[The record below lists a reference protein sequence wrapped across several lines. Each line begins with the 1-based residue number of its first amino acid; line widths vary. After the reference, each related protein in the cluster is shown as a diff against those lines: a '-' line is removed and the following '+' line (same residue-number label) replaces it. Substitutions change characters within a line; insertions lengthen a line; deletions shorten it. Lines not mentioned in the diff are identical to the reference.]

1 MALNPTAVWSQ
12 INIASGLKSEVYNE
26 FATDISNNT
35 RVQTKIYPSQGSIE
49 NLHLLQTDSIQLA
62 FIQYDVLYDFGQK
75 APSIKEKIKV
85 FLPLYDEE
93 IQIISLKRNNIKT
106 VNDLIGKRVGVG
118 GINSGTYFTAQSI
131 KKMAIVD
138 WTDSLLDFERSIPA
152 LLNNQIDAF
161 FFVGA
166 APSNVVTSLSP
177 EIQNQLQ
184 LVSIKLS
191 GDNQCYVRR
200 TIPKK
205 TYPWQLD
212 EVDTYTIKTVI
223 VLNVNNLDAAKFLM
237 MDSLYADLK
246 YNLHG
251 IQLNKYSH
259 PKWKSVEFSDMEN
272 VDWPVF
278 KEEYTMKEKV
288 LDSIGWL
295 AALLSFF
302 QVYFIINKLWKRK
315 HEQMVAESISIS
327 AMFISLLINS
337 SFAIKNLSVEGY
349 AQLSNNILWILASST
364 SFVIGI
370 GFFVNTNK
378 GASFIKLLF
387 KALNLE
393 RREAG
398 DLAKS
403 LFQPTAAD
411 KILEILGR
419 LAMID
424 NDLDEKEKKYIEHFA
439 SNWHLNI
446 DWDEIEKY
454 KDESGNHYNLLRQ
467 ALRHYLS
474 SSPSFEQASHLIDV
488 INLLISADGVVSKE
502 EALIQAELTGI
513 IREYIGEADDID
525 LFRIAVVPQNKE
537 QELAIHQRFS
547 DLEKVQIAGGT
558 AYLTESYYSE
568 QYAEDVSQQYRA
580 LHVFSVV
587 FKPKIIKDSDDLS
600 NKIASETKED

>member
-1 MALNPTAVWSQ
+1 
-12 INIASGLKSEVYNE
+12 
-26 FATDISNNT
+26 
-35 RVQTKIYPSQGSIE
+35 
-49 NLHLLQTDSIQLA
+49 LQTDSIQLA

-106 VNDLIGKRVGVG
+106 VNDLFGKRVGVG